1 MSISSENVTL
11 LYGATLQLEC
21 ASPAMEVPLE
31 WKWLANGTE
40 INNDVRKLSQ
50 CHIC

>member
-40 INNDVRKLSQ
+40 INNIDDVQSQ
-50 CHIC
+50 YYIC